1 MAHIINASTFMIG
14 AGDRVEQA
22 TPLIKIDS
30 VGKITAEAVQA
41 EGYVKGGT
49 KTATKQL
56 DTAEGGHITP
66 SKEEQTPA
74 HAGEFLKGDLVV
86 LPIPS
91 EYIIPKG
98 TKTITDN
105 GEYNVRES
113 EKVLVAVNKGVDAP
127 DVPQAVPS
135 ITVSDNGLITATAVQ
150 EGGLVPSGTKTAT
163 KQLTTQEGKTIIP
176 TESEQTAVE
185 DNRYTTGAVKIAP
198 IPSEYIVPSG
208 TVEITENGEHDVSEF
223 EKAVI
228 NVEGSFD
235 DLVVNIYDP
244 TASPIEQG
252 TINSSTLA
260 DGSSS
265 TRLRTSGFIPTKP
278 KTVYRVSTNLD
289 MLFLIECTDA
299 KTAIRNSGWK
309 TSPYS
314 FETHENCKFIRIT
327 FSNAA
332 NSAITVADFEYLK
345 IEPLVSSGVGYEL
358 QEVEII
364 PTEKEQIA
372 TPDIDH
378 YGISKAVVKP
388 IPSEYLVGDEIAAQ
402 ENLIT
407 DIEELVAK
415 VGGGTSEPNTDLE
428 DALITHKFEEE
439 TYSNDRITSVGYG
452 AFYGASKI
460 KTLDLPN
467 VTIIEGYALYK
478 CTSLT
483 SLNAPLLKSVGSYA
497 VYNVALPVID
507 FPELETMTTYSFS
520 EITAPCVVR
529 LPKAKTAG
537 NSSFRNSR
545 GITIAD
551 FTACTK
557 VDNLAFYYCNGLR
570 ALILRKSDA
579 ICTLQNTNALTNTQI
594 ANGTGYIY
602 VPRVLYDAYRA
613 STNWSS
619 FADQFKILENY
630 TVDGTITGEFYEG

>member
-1 MAHIINASTFMIG
+1 MAHIINASTFMSG

-30 VGKITAEAVQA
+30 DGKITAEAVQA

-49 KTATKQL
+49 KTASKQL
-56 DTAEGGHITP
+56 DTAAGGNITP

-74 HAGEFLKGDLVV
+74 RAGEFLKGDLVV

-98 TKTITDN
+98 TDTLTKN
-105 GEYNVRES
+105 GEFNVREL
-113 EKVLVAVNKGVDAP
+113 EKVHVAVDNGVDAP

-135 ITVSDNGLITATAVQ
+135 ITVSDSGLITATAVQ
-150 EGGLVPSGTKTAT
+150 DGGLVPSGTKTAT
-163 KQLTTQEGKTIIP
+163 KQLTTQGGKTITP
-176 TESEQTAVE
+176 TKSEQTAVE
-185 DNRYTTGAVKIAP
+185 DNRYTTGAVKVAP

-228 NVEGSFD
+228 NV
-235 DLVVNIYDP
+235 
-244 TASPIEQG
+244 
-252 TINSSTLA
+252 
-260 DGSSS
+260 
-265 TRLRTSGFIPTKP
+265 
-278 KTVYRVSTNLD
+278 
-289 MLFLIECTDA
+289 
-299 KTAIRNSGWK
+299 
-309 TSPYS
+309 
-314 FETHENCKFIRIT
+314 
-327 FSNAA
+327 
-332 NSAITVADFEYLK
+332 
-345 IEPLVSSGVGYEL
+345 SSGVGYEL

-364 PTEKEQIA
+364 PTEEEQIA

-388 IPSEYLVGDEIAAQ
+388 IPSEYLVSDEIAAQ
-402 ENLIT
+402 ETLIT

-415 VGGGTSEPNTDLE
+415 VGSGTSKPNTDLE
-428 DALITHKFEEE
+428 DALITHHFEEE
-439 TYSNDRITSVGYG
+439 SYSNDRITSVGYG

-467 VTIIEGYALYK
+467 VTSIEGYALYK

-497 VYNVALPVID
+497 IYNVALPVID
-507 FPELETMTTYSFS
+507 FPELETMAPYSFS
-520 EITAPCVVR
+520 EITVPCVVR

-557 VDNLAFYYCNGLR
+557 VDNLAFYFVNNLR

-579 ICTLQNTNALTNTQI
+579 ICTLQNTNALSNTRI

-602 VPRVLYDAYRA
+602 VPSALYNTYRSA
-613 STNWSS
+613 TNWSS
-619 FADQFKILENY
+619 FADQFRILENY
-630 TVDGTITGEFYEG
+630 TVDGTISGEFYEG